1 MVSAFTDRF
10 DGAQF
15 SQAIKSPCVV
25 VTTTNLTLSG
35 EQTVNS
41 IAVTE
46 GDRVLVKDQDDTTEN
61 GIYVTETGEWVRA
74 PDFDGARDVLDGT
87 LVVVSKAT
95 GTDFFYQVDATNP
108 IVIGTSAIAFIL
120 ASYPNVDI
128 PITQAE
134 IDYGLTTADINT
146 SYDLDDARRYGAAM
160 NGDDASP
167 TNDTAAFDTAFGV
180 SNLTIK
186 LYGTYAVADLDI
198 QDSSIDGQGIG
209 KFVAASGAT
218 SVLVVNAY
226 TGDSWHYRRIEN
238 LEIDATG
245 DAIRTVDA
253 ITLDGD
259 VEHLAAGL
267 IVDTCYIHNANG
279 GIYKPYGSIGDE
291 ILTCTVK
298 NCNYGYFG
306 KDSAAPPQIQHPGAN
321 RIQGGMWSGHK
332 KVAIYISSATQN
344 AGQTIIDGPVIASN
358 VGWAIYIDGYN
369 LTPTSSELRSPWF
382 ESNNSGSA
390 DIDLGFGN
398 GSETPR
404 DVFFRDVDH
413 FIITGCHV
421 TDTGMEFVNSM
432 ATLNGC
438 FFNILS
444 VLVQDSESVVRCIN
458 ANLDGIQRVADVV
471 IESITQQRRNSLSGT
486 NMAAQ
491 ILPRTHIV
499 KKLPGTGVGVYSD
512 TMDHSNVNFSG
523 SSGTRTAGGGNC
535 GLYPYHQRLTT
546 SVSTLYIGALA
557 AVVKNKWYVYTF
569 DMMVEAAEALD
580 FVSFDGSGAGQDLAV
595 GFQQILLN
603 NITAG
608 DWVTLGGVAE
618 YTDTTGNVRFR
629 MKTTGDDNPALGIGP
644 VQIIQFDTQKEATQ
658 YFNSGAFYQGTVY
671 EASGLATL
679 SGGAKAIDFT
689 DEGFV
694 DMPED
699 AYDIQLTSNSPT
711 NPSYSANLKTGFTI
725 DGGTTDVVKWSVK
738 LQDL

>member
-25 VTTTNLTLSG
+25 ISTSNLTLSG

-41 IAVTE
+41 VAVVE
-46 GDRVLVKDQDDTTEN
+46 GDRVLVNGQTDQTEN
-61 GIYVTETGEWVRA
+61 GIYVTETGAWVRA

-87 LVVVSKAT
+87 LVTVNKTT
-95 GTDFFYQVDATNP
+95 GMNFFYQLDGTNP
-108 IVIGTSAIAFIL
+108 IIIGTSNIVFL
-120 ASYPNVDI
+120 AANDPNVSW

-134 IDYGLTTADINT
+134 IDYGLTTSDIT
-146 SYDLDDARRYGAAM
+146 GSYDLDDARRYDAAM
-160 NGDDASP
+160 DGV

-180 SNLTIK
+180 SKLTIK

-209 KFVAASGAT
+209 KFVAYTGAT
-218 SVLVVNAY
+218 SVLIANAY
-226 TGDSWHYRRIEN
+226 TGDSWHYRRIEK

-245 DAIRTVDA
+245 DTIRTVDA

-332 KVAIYISSATQN
+332 KAAIYISSDTQN

-358 VGWAIYIDGYN
+358 VAHGIYIDGYN

-390 DIDLGFGN
+390 AIDLGFGN

-413 FIITGCHV
+413 WILTGCHV
-421 TDTGMEFVNSM
+421 DDTGMEFVNSM

-438 FFNILS
+438 FFNISS
-444 VLVQDSESVVRCIN
+444 VLVQDAESVIRCIN
-458 ANLDGIQRVADVV
+458 ANLDGIQGIADVV
-471 IESITQQRRNSLSGT
+471 IESITQQRRNSLSGV

-499 KKLPGTGVGVYSD
+499 TALPGTGVGVYSN
-512 TMDHSNVNFSG
+512 TMDHSPIDFGEATGV
-523 SSGTRTAGGGNC
+523 RTAGGGNC
-535 GLYPYHQRLTT
+535 GLYRYHQRITT
-546 SVSTLYIGALA
+546 AIDKTYIDALA
-557 AVVKNKWYVYTF
+557 AVVNGKWYVYTF
-569 DMMVEAAEALD
+569 DMMVEAAEALS
-580 FVSFDGSGAGQDLAV
+580 FISFDGSGSGQDLAV
-595 GFQQILLN
+595 GFKQTFRD
-603 NITAG
+603 NIAAG
-608 DWVTLGGVAE
+608 DWATMGGVAE
-618 YTDTTGNVRFR
+618 YTDTTGNVRLRFR
-629 MKTTGDDNPALGIGP
+629 TTGDDNPVVNVGP
-644 VQIIQFDTQKEATQ
+644 AQIIQFDTQKEATQ
-658 YFNSGAFYQGTVY
+658 YFNSGAFYQGAVY
-671 EASGLATL
+671 EASGVATL
-679 SGGAKAIDFT
+679 SGGTKAIDFT
-689 DEGFV
+689 AEGFV

-699 AYDIQLTSNSPT
+699 AHDIQLTGNSSTTPY
-711 NPSYSANLKTGFTI
+711 YSANDKTGFTI
-725 DGGTTDVVKWSVK
+725 NGGTTDTVKWSVK